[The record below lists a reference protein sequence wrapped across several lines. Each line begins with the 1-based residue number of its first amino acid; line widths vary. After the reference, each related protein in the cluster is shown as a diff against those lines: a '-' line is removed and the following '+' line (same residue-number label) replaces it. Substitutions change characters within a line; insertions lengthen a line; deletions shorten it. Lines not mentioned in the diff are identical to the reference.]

1 MIFIYVSEL
10 QEEAPMDKEHKKR
23 GNKSYTGNPTLIY
36 MTSCRKVKEE
46 KLSEKE
52 IRSMKIGGVH
62 EVREILFREGI
73 STGGVTLLPMM
84 SKGEKEKDQK
94 RNIRSMKTGGAT
106 PRGDT
111 LFH

>member
-1 MIFIYVSEL
+1 
-10 QEEAPMDKEHKKR
+10 
-23 GNKSYTGNPTLIY
+23 
-36 MTSCRKVKEE
+36 MTSCRKFKEE

-62 EVREILFREGI
+62 EVRERLFREGI